1 MTAGFTTERQD
12 PDLQHVSDALL
23 RAGQRAREI
32 ARQSGTGIAVEIDG
46 ELRILQGAELDMAME
61 RSDAG
66 EALDMDADGLP
77 LFRPDPAVARLVERC
92 GLDQEIQP

>member
-12 PDLQHVSDALL
+12 PDLQRVSAALL

-46 ELRILQGAELDMAME
+46 ELRILRGEELDVEPAATRE
-61 RSDAG
+61 QADAG
-66 EALDMDADGLP
+66 
-77 LFRPDPAVARLVERC
+77 
-92 GLDQEIQP
+92 